1 MKLKTTHT
9 SNLLTF
15 KILMALLVSF
25 PLYSLSQVTD
35 TIISNWDGVEQD
47 WHFVGDGAEVIQNPH
62 PGGINDSEHCLEFIT
77 STGEYDFMYWDM
89 DEPVNF
95 DEWPRYSMKIY
106 APPQG
111 GNVTCKFENS
121 NNTSAQEIVMTPVPG
136 QWFELVY
143 NFGGLYFENYVRMVI
158 FFDFQGTTPGEHWLI
173 DDIVRKPGVPL
184 EIESHLPLFVIN
196 TYGVPIPDEP
206 KIDAYMGIIDN
217 GPGNINHL
225 TDPFNGYDGFIGIE
239 TRGQST
245 QMFPKKA
252 YALETR
258 DEEGENLDVSLLGM
272 PEENDWILYAP
283 YTDKSM
289 LRNMVTFAMGN
300 RMSGYCT
307 RTAFCEVV
315 LNNNYQGV
323 YILEEKIK
331 KNENRVDIA
340 TLKPEEITGDD
351 VTGGYILKVDKIDWD
366 FQMGID
372 GWQSNP
378 VPPYPNAMDIIFQYY
393 YPEPDEIVPEQRQ
406 YIKNW
411 ITTAEN
417 TLTSNGFMDPN
428 NGYQKYFDL
437 VSFIDFMF
445 ISEITKEV
453 DKYRYSNY
461 FYKEKDSDGGKFFAG
476 PHWDYNLGYGNVDYW
491 QPGIETWGWVY
502 PQITPDEW
510 SRMFWWKRF
519 NEDPYFRNLAK
530 TRWQYLRQDA
540 ISDEFITNT
549 IDSAINLLGEA
560 IDRNYDRW
568 PILGQY
574 VWPNYN
580 WQGNDY
586 DDEVAYFEN
595 FLFDR
600 LDWMDA
606 NMPGTVLQPWVSISA
621 EEDKIHVKLFSDY
634 FSDRNPQ
641 TYHFELNNAPPSIFV
656 ANVDWVDATECLLH
670 LSGNAASYS
679 DISVTVS
686 EEIINTFDDL
696 TSNTLQTGLVN
707 ESGQFTPEIKV
718 FNSGHQLYIQC
729 INPEL
734 LPDRFQVF
742 DLAGRCVGDYPY
754 EKTGENIISHDLKR
768 GVYFIHFHDEHNWLT
783 CRVVVLD

>member
-1 MKLKTTHT
+1 MKRKNTKT
-9 SNLLTF
+9 SVLLTF
-15 KILMALLVSF
+15 KILMALLLSF
-25 PLYSLSQVTD
+25 PLSSISQVTD
-35 TIISNWDGVEQD
+35 TISNWDGIEQD
-47 WHFVGDGAEVIQNPH
+47 WHFVGNGHEVIENPY
-62 PGGINDSEHCLEFIT
+62 PWGINVSEHCLEFIT
-77 STGEYDFMYWDM
+77 SEGEYDFMYWDM
-89 DEPVNF
+89 DEPVSF
-95 DEWPRYSMKIY
+95 DEWPLYSMKIY

-111 GNVTCKFENS
+111 GSVTCKFENS
-121 NNTSAQEIVMTPVPG
+121 TNTVFQEIVMTPVPG
-136 QWFELVY
+136 QWYELEY
-143 NFGGLYFENYVRMVI
+143 NFGGLYYENFVRMVI
-158 FFDFQGTTPGEHWLI
+158 FFDFQGTTPNEHWLI
-173 DDIVRKPGVPL
+173 DDIIRKEGEPL

-245 QMFPKKA
+245 QMFPKKS
-252 YALETR
+252 YAFETR
-258 DEEGENLDVSLLGM
+258 DEEGGNLDVSLLGM

-340 TLKPEEITGDD
+340 TLKPDEISGDD
-351 VTGGYILKVDKIDWD
+351 VTGGYILKVDKLDPD
-366 FQMGID
+366 FQLGTD
-372 GWQSNP
+372 GWKSNP

-393 YPEPDEIVPEQRQ
+393 YPDPDDIVPEQKQ
-406 YIKNW
+406 YIKDW
-411 ITTAEN
+411 ITIAEN
-417 TLTSNGFMDPN
+417 TLTSTGFANPD
-428 NGYQKYFDL
+428 NGYHKYFDL

-510 SRMFWWKRF
+510 SRMFWWKRL

-540 ISDEFITNT
+540 ISDEFITST

-560 IDRNYDRW
+560 IDRNYERW

-580 WQGNDY
+580 WYGNDY
-586 DDEVAYFEN
+586 SDEVAYFEN
-595 FLFDR
+595 FFFDR
-600 LDWMDA
+600 LEWMDA
-606 NMPGTVLQPWVSISA
+606 NMPGTILQPWVAITA
-621 EEDKIHVKLFSDY
+621 EGNIIHVKISGDF
-634 FSDRNPQ
+634 FNNRNPQ
-641 TYHFELNNAPPSIFV
+641 PNHFQLNDAPPSIFI
-656 ANVDWVDATECLLH
+656 ANADWVDATECLLQ
-670 LSGNAASYS
+670 LSGNPLSYP
-679 DISVTVS
+679 DISVTVK
-686 EEIINTFDDL
+686 EEIINTFTDL
-696 TSNTLQTGLVN
+696 VSNKLETQLIVGP
-707 ESGQFTPEIKV
+707 GQELPFVKV
-718 FNSGHQLYIQC
+718 FNSGQQLHIQC
-729 INPEL
+729 TTPDL
-734 LPDRFQVF
+734 LKGEVRIF
-742 DLAGRCVGDYPY
+742 DLAGRNVGNYSLNQAS
-754 EKTGENIISHDLKR
+754 ETIISHDLMA
-768 GVYFIHFHDEHNWLT
+768 GIYFISLVNDQNRPTFKVIILN
-783 CRVVVLD
+783 